1 MDLLNDFLEK
11 KVDSVR
17 SRLVEATGAR
27 VSKPV
32 YYSAERGYNVEKLL
46 DMIIDNMPKERR
58 RLVA

>member
-1 MDLLNDFLEK
+1 MDYLEK
-11 KVDSVR
+11 KVDSVW
-17 SRLVEATGAR
+17 SRLVEAIGAR

-32 YYSAERGYNVEKLL
+32 YYSAKRGYNVEILL